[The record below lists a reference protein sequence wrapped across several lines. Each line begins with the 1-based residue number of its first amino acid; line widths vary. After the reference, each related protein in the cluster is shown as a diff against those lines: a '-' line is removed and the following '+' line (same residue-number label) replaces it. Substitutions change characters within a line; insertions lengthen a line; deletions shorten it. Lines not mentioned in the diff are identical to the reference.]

1 MTPPT
6 TDDWRTWHL
15 LVPGN
20 WVSLP
25 YHCKKCC
32 GEVVHLREQ
41 EAGLLVCTGK
51 DLKDISQRENFLP
64 FLQWT
69 SHFFFLFHKL
79 SCPFYNF
86 ISSLVTAERKTSLG
100 KDWHG
105 SCLRCENCNK
115 TLLPGSHS
123 EHDGKP
129 YCNHPCYSALF
140 GPGGKFWPRSSTISP
155 VVMSTKWDCP
165 DSSCLENLSDETGL
179 FSVLRRHFLV
189 LSCDAHDDYSLEL
202 EAVHNGNI
210 TWALDPWKLTIP
222 L

>member
-1 MTPPT
+1 ML
-6 TDDWRTWHL
+6 WWSR
-15 LVPGN
+15 
-20 WVSLP
+20 SP
-25 YHCKKCC
+25 Y
-32 GEVVHLREQ
+32 R
-41 EAGLLVCTGK
+41 AGGWFASFGLHWQGLERYFRYRA
-51 DLKDISQRENFLP
+51 QRENFSP

-140 GPGGKFWPRSSTISP
+140 GPGGKFCPRTSTISP
-155 VVMSTKWDCP
+155 VVMSTKWDRP
-165 DSSCLENLSDETGL
+165 VWSCL
-179 FSVLRRHFLV
+179 
-189 LSCDAHDDYSLEL
+189 
-202 EAVHNGNI
+202 
-210 TWALDPWKLTIP
+210 
-222 L
+222 